1 MVSNEV
7 LDTLRANLHQIKQGF
22 GVESLAVF
30 GSASRGELRADSDVD
45 LLVRFDRPA
54 SFDSYFALKFHLED
68 LLGRNVDLAT
78 DKMVRPRLRRH
89 IEKDLLVVA

>member
-1 MVSNEV
+1 MASNEV
-7 LDTLRANLHQIKQGF
+7 LDMLRANLRQLQQRF

-30 GSASRGELRADSDVD
+30 GAASRGDLSVDSDVD
-45 LLVRFDRPA
+45 LLVRFNRPA

-68 LLGRNVDLAT
+68 LLGRSVDLAT
-78 DKMVRPRLRRH
+78 DKMVGPRLRRH